1 MVKMR
6 LQRFGKRNQP
16 YYRIVVADSRRA
28 RDGKYLE
35 VLGFYNPRK
44 DKQEDQ
50 VDINEERALVWLT
63 SGAQP
68 TDTVRNILSK
78 QGVMEKFHNQ
88 KNAK

>member
-35 VLGFYNPRK
+35 VLGSYNPRK
-44 DKQEDQ
+44 EKQEEQ
-50 VDINEERALVWLT
+50 VDINEERALTWLS

-78 QGVMEKFHNQ
+78 KGVMEKFHNQ

>member
-35 VLGFYNPRK
+35 VIGFYNPRK

-50 VDINEERALVWLT
+50 VDINEERALTWLS

>member
-35 VLGFYNPRK
+35 VLGSYLPTNAD
-44 DKQEDQ
+44 DKQVE
-50 VDINEERALVWLT
+50 INEERALVWL
-63 SGAQP
+63 SYGAQP
-68 TDTVRNILSK
+68 TSTVRNLLSK